1 MCNIA
6 FVLIFKLP
14 DGCNPI
20 FKKGK
25 EKEVGAFLK
34 KKLQQIVKLYIRE
47 YDTSIF
53 GLKTQYL
60 PKDFVNNFHCP
71 FSW

>member
-1 MCNIA
+1 MGAI
-6 FVLIFKLP
+6 LYLK
-14 DGCNPI
+14 
-20 FKKGK
+20 K
-25 EKEVGAFLK
+25 EKKKREVGAFFKK

-60 PKDFVNNFHCP
+60 PKDFVNNFHFP